1 MNYKSGSAV
10 IALVCLVA
18 GFRPA
23 GVDASYKDDIGF
35 TRLAAELG
43 PGVPTG
49 TNITVTQVESPI
61 VVSTNYFVMPEPSE
75 PAFAGKS
82 FENRSGAP
90 TNGSWHATEV
100 GRNLYGAN
108 SIASSINLISVYDA
122 NHWLTNGYLHR
133 YDTSFEPDVETNRI
147 QNHSWVGD
155 SSARI
160 DIIRRLDYAI
170 VRDGFTAVVA
180 LHNIGAF
187 PQDLLAHSYNA
198 IVVGKTSGEH
208 NAGLTVFDE
217 PGRIKPDI
225 VAPLSGTSY
234 SAGLISAA
242 AALMMQTADDNPSLT
257 NATRPECIKALLMA
271 GATKTEF
278 PGWDRTTARPLD
290 DVYGAGEL
298 NVYNSYYILT
308 GGEQPADESNT
319 VSLTGWH
326 YGSASGSVTSRYF
339 FAVPP
344 TNVMVRISAMLT
356 WNRNIYDLPSAG
368 FNPLASLADLSLKF
382 YSASNFVPIML
393 LDESTSAVDNVEH
406 IYQQNLQPGQYALEV
421 AGDSATNYCLAWFGQ
436 AGTTPGIASVGL
448 TNGQFTCSV
457 DLTTGYDYIVEAT
470 TNLLDTNGWSVLETN
485 TPGVSPYYY
494 VDTDSTNVPLR
505 FYRFTVH

>member
-1 MNYKSGSAV
+1 MNYRFGGAV
-10 IALVCLVA
+10 IALVCFAV
-18 GFRPA
+18 GFQPA
-23 GVDASYKDDIGF
+23 GAGAAYKDDIGF
-35 TRLAAELG
+35 TRLQAELG
-43 PGVPTG
+43 SSVPAG
-49 TNITVTQVESPI
+49 TNITVTQVESAVGVPP
-61 VVSTNYFVMPEPSE
+61 NDFVMPNPGE
-75 PAFAGKS
+75 PAFAGKI
-82 FENRSGAP
+82 FENRSAAP

-108 SIASSINLISVYDA
+108 SIASNINRISVYEA

-133 YDTSFEPDVETNRI
+133 LDTSFEPDVETNRI
-147 QNHSWVGD
+147 QNHSWAGD

-180 LHNIGAF
+180 LQNSGSY

-198 IVVGKTSGEH
+198 IVVGKTDGAH
-208 NAGLTVFDE
+208 NAGLTTFDE
-217 PGRIKPDI
+217 PDRIKPDI

-234 SAGLISAA
+234 AAGLVSAA
-242 AALMMQTADDNPSLT
+242 AALMMQTADENPALT

-298 NVYNSYYILT
+298 NVYNSYHILT
-308 GGEQPADESNT
+308 GGEQAADKSNN
-319 VSLTGWH
+319 VSEAGWH
-326 YGSASGSVTSRYF
+326 YGSASASVTSRYF

-344 TNVMVRISAMLT
+344 TNVMVRMSAALV
-356 WNRNIYDLPSAG
+356 WNRNVYDLPAAG

-382 YSASNFVPIML
+382 YSASNFATVSL
-393 LDESTSAVDNVEH
+393 LDESTSSVDNVEH
-406 IYQQNLQPGQYALEV
+406 IYHQNLQPGQYALEV
-421 AGDSATNYCLAWFGQ
+421 TGDSATNYCLAWFGQ
-436 AGTTPGIASVGL
+436 VVMPPDIASVEL
-448 TNGQFTCSV
+448 TNGQFMCSV

-485 TPGVSPYYY
+485 TPGGSPYYY

-505 FYRFTVH
+505 FYRFIVH